1 MIIIEEKK
9 QRLKDA
15 ALSITTM
22 AEEIGKVAKNRDEA
36 DKLNHAIIELKS
48 KGFKVMFPVSGWR
61 SF

>member
-9 QRLKDA
+9 QTLKDA

-22 AEEIGKVAKNRDEA
+22 AEQIGKVAKDREEA
-36 DKLNHAIIELKS
+36 DKLNASIIELKS
-48 KGFKVMFPVSGWR
+48 KGFKVMFPVNGWQ